1 MNRREFLRL
10 MALAGGASAAMPA
23 AAILNT
29 LHGEAPSL
37 SRSDFALPEDASA
50 SGFPRIGIVCVGSGA
65 CGLLRQWQG
74 GLPYLAR
81 SVAID
86 TNPFVL
92 GRTGAN
98 HAVRVGQSADKAS
111 DSKTLRLQ
119 AKAAKSEIRET
130 LMGLDLVWMVST
142 LGGTA
147 GTGIAPIV
155 ADEAKA
161 LGIPVIAASI
171 TPFDFEGPRRNQIA
185 QAGLGAINRRVTA
198 SIELPNE
205 AFGTDDEDALLE
217 TVLNNANQEFLHL
230 YRNVSSV
237 LSQQGLI
244 GVDLEDFRAVMAR
257 GMGLVAFGQGQG
269 DRLPGAN
276 SAFSAAVNHQLLGVE
291 RLQRAKGAF
300 VAIHLK
306 SGSQA
311 MNTIQGVMQ
320 SMSTAV
326 TNPQALMIYGA
337 VIEPDLPSD
346 ISISIM
352 VAL

>member
-23 AAILNT
+23 AAIINT
-29 LHGEAPSL
+29 LNGEAPSHNGADL
-37 SRSDFALPEDASA
+37 ALPRDVSA
-50 SGFPRIGIVCVGSGA
+50 VGFPKIGIVSVGSGA

-74 GLPYLAR
+74 TLPYLAR

-92 GRTGAN
+92 SRSGAN
-98 HAVRVGQSADKAS
+98 HIVRVGQSADKIT
-111 DSKTLRLQ
+111 DPKTLRMQ
-119 AKAAKSEIRET
+119 AKAAKSEIHDT
-130 LMGLDLVWMVST
+130 LTGLDLVWLVST
-142 LGGTA
+142 LGGAA
-147 GTGIAPIV
+147 GTGITPIV

-171 TPFDFEGPRRNQIA
+171 TPFDFEGPRRNQVA

-205 AFGTDDEDALLE
+205 AFDTDDEDALLE
-217 TVLNNANQEFLHL
+217 TVLGNANAEFLHL

-237 LSQQGLI
+237 LSQKGLI
-244 GVDLEDFRAVMAR
+244 GIDLEDFRAVMAQ
-257 GMGLVAFGQGQG
+257 GNGLVAFGHGQG
-269 DRLPGAN
+269 DGLPGATN
-276 SAFSAAVNHQLLGVE
+276 AFSAAANHQLLGIE
-291 RLQRAKGAF
+291 RLQNAKGVF

-306 SGSQA
+306 SGSEP
-311 MNTIQGVMQ
+311 MSTIKGVMQ

-326 TNPQALMIYGA
+326 TDPQALMIYGA

-352 VAL
+352 AAL

>member
-23 AAILNT
+23 AAILNP
-29 LHGEAPSL
+29 LHGEALSL
-37 SRSDFALPEDASA
+37 NGADFAVLGDASA
-50 SGFPRIGIVCVGSGA
+50 SGFPRIGIVSVGSGA

-92 GRTGAN
+92 ARSGAS
-98 HAVRVGQSADKAS
+98 HAVRVGQSADKIT
-111 DSKTLRLQ
+111 DPKTLRMQ
-119 AKAAKSEIRET
+119 AKAAKSAIRDT
-130 LMGLDLVWMVST
+130 LTGLDLVWLVST
-142 LGGTA
+142 LGGSA

-185 QAGLGAINRRVTA
+185 QAGLSAINRRVTA

-205 AFGTDDEDALLE
+205 AFDTDDEDALLE
-217 TVLNNANQEFLHL
+217 TVLNNANGEFLHL

-244 GVDLEDFRAVMAR
+244 GVDIEDFRAVMAL
-257 GMGLVAFGQGQG
+257 GKGLVAFGHGQG
-269 DRLPGAN
+269 DGLPGAN
-276 SAFSAAVNHQLLGVE
+276 TAFSAAVNHQLLGVE
-291 RLQRAKGAF
+291 RLQNAKGVF

-311 MNTIQGVMQ
+311 MNTIKGVMQ
-320 SMSTAV
+320 SMSAMITD
-326 TNPQALMIYGA
+326 PQALMIYGA

-352 VAL
+352 AAL

>member
-1 MNRREFLRL
+1 MNRRDFLNL
-10 MALAGGASAAMPA
+10 MMLAGGASAALPA

-29 LHGEAPSL
+29 LHGAAPRL
-37 SRSDFALPEDASA
+37 SRPDFALPGNASA
-50 SGFPRIGIVCVGSGA
+50 SEYPRIGIVTVGSGA

-74 GLPYLAR
+74 RLPYLAR

-92 GRTGAN
+92 SRSGAN
-98 HAVRVGQSADKAS
+98 HVVWVGQSAGKIPAPRTLRMHAKAS
-111 DSKTLRLQ
+111 
-119 AKAAKSEIRET
+119 KSEIRVA
-130 LMGLDLVWMVST
+130 LMGLDFVWLVST

-147 GTGIAPIV
+147 GTSIAPIV

-171 TPFDFEGPRRNQIA
+171 TPFDFEGPRRNKIA

-205 AFGTDDEDALLE
+205 AFNTEDEDALLE
-217 TVLNNANQEFLHL
+217 TVLGIANQEFLHL
-230 YRNVSSV
+230 YRNVTSV

-244 GVDLEDFRAVMAR
+244 GVDLEDFRSVMKL
-257 GMGLVAFGQGQG
+257 GKGSVAFGHGEG
-269 DRLPGAN
+269 DRLLGENA
-276 SAFSAAVNHQLLGVE
+276 AFSAAVNHQLLGIE

-311 MNTIQGVMQ
+311 MSRIKGVMQ
-320 SMSTAV
+320 SMSAAV
-326 TNPQALMIYGA
+326 TDLQALMVYGA

-352 VAL
+352 AAL

>member
-1 MNRREFLRL
+1 MNRREFLKL

-23 AAILNT
+23 AAILNA
-29 LHGEAPSL
+29 LHGEVPNHNGTN
-37 SRSDFALPEDASA
+37 FALPEDASE
-50 SGFPRIGIVCVGSGA
+50 SGFPRIGIVAVGSGA

-74 GLPYLAR
+74 VLPYLAR
-81 SVAID
+81 TVAID

-92 GRTGAN
+92 ARSGAN
-98 HAVRVGQSADKAS
+98 HAVRVGQSADKII
-111 DSKTLRLQ
+111 DSKALRLQ
-119 AKAAKSEIRET
+119 ARAAKPEIRDVLT
-130 LMGLDLVWMVST
+130 GLDIVWLVST

-155 ADEAKA
+155 AEEAKA
-161 LGIPVIAASI
+161 LGILVIAASI

-185 QAGLGAINRRVTA
+185 QAGLGSISRRVTA

-205 AFGTDDEDALLE
+205 AFDTDDEDALLE
-217 TVLNNANQEFLHL
+217 TVLNNANGEFLHL

-244 GVDLEDFRAVMAR
+244 GVDLEDFRAVMAQ
-257 GMGLVAFGQGQG
+257 GKGLVAFGRGQG
-269 DRLPGAN
+269 DGLPGAN
-276 SAFSAAVNHQLLGVE
+276 AAFSAAANHQLLGVE
-291 RLQRAKGAF
+291 RLQNAKGVF

-311 MNTIQGVMQ
+311 MNTIKRVMQ
-320 SMSTAV
+320 SVSAAV
-326 TNPQALMIYGA
+326 TDPQALMIYGA

-352 VAL
+352 AAL

>member
-1 MNRREFLRL
+1 MNRREFLKL

-23 AAILNT
+23 AAILNS
-29 LHGEAPSL
+29 LHGEALSL
-37 SRSDFALPEDASA
+37 NGADFAVLGDASA
-50 SGFPRIGIVCVGSGA
+50 SGFPRIGIVSVGSGA

-92 GRTGAN
+92 SRSGAN
-98 HAVRVGQSADKAS
+98 HAVRVGQSADKIT
-111 DSKTLRLQ
+111 DPRTLRLQ
-119 AKAAKSEIRET
+119 AKAAKQEIRDALT
-130 LMGLDLVWMVST
+130 GLDLVWLVST

-205 AFGTDDEDALLE
+205 AFDADDEDALLE
-217 TVLNNANQEFLHL
+217 TVLGNANAEFLHL

-237 LSQQGLI
+237 MSQEGLI
-244 GVDLEDFRAVMAR
+244 GVDLEDFRAVMAQ
-257 GMGLVAFGQGQG
+257 GNGLVAFGHGQG
-269 DRLPGAN
+269 DGQTCAN
-276 SAFSAAVNHQLLGVE
+276 TAFSAATNHQLLGVE
-291 RLQRAKGAF
+291 RLQNAKGVF

-320 SMSTAV
+320 SMSAV
-326 TNPQALMIYGA
+326 LTDPQVLVIHSAVVEPNLAGDVRVSILAAL
-337 VIEPDLPSD
+337 
-346 ISISIM
+346 
-352 VAL
+352 

>member
-23 AAILNT
+23 AAILNSVP
-29 LHGEAPSL
+29 GEAHSLNGADLAPSG
-37 SRSDFALPEDASA
+37 DASTF
-50 SGFPRIGIVCVGSGA
+50 GFPRIGAVSVGSGA

-92 GRTGAN
+92 SRSGAN
-98 HAVRVGQSADKAS
+98 HVVRVGQSADKIT
-111 DSKTLRLQ
+111 DPKTLRMQ
-119 AKAAKSEIRET
+119 AKAAKSEIRDT
-130 LMGLDLVWMVST
+130 LTGLDLVWMVST

-205 AFGTDDEDALLE
+205 AFDTDDEDALLE
-217 TVLNNANQEFLHL
+217 TVLNNANEEFLHL

-244 GVDLEDFRAVMAR
+244 GVDLEDFRAVMAQ
-257 GMGLVAFGQGQG
+257 GKGLVAFGHGQG
-269 DRLPGAN
+269 DGLPCAN
-276 SAFSAAVNHQLLGVE
+276 TACSAAVNHQLLGVE
-291 RLQRAKGAF
+291 RLQNAKGVF

-311 MNTIQGVMQ
+311 MNTIKGVMQ
-320 SMSTAV
+320 SMSAAV
-326 TNPQALMIYGA
+326 TDPQALMIYGA

-346 ISISIM
+346 IRISIM
-352 VAL
+352 AAL